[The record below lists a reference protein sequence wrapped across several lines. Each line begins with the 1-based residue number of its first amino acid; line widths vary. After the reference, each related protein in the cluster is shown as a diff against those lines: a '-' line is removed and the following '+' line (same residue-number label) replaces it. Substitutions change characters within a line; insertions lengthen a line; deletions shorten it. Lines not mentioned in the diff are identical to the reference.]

1 MYTRQ
6 SWNVDFYNILILNYL
21 VFSSLY
27 WIIKHLKSALGKFKA
42 EFPSYW
48 RIFNDP
54 NGVYM
59 DVHLINNGC
68 LIYETPQT
76 VGASLVSLNK
86 NSFVESYDDREWVYS
101 IVNDTVIEK
110 VRLTGGNTNYF
121 FKKDNSELEKLISEN
136 DYCN

>member
-1 MYTRQ
+1 
-6 SWNVDFYNILILNYL
+6 
-21 VFSSLY
+21 
-27 WIIKHLKSALGKFKA
+27 
-42 EFPSYW
+42 
-48 RIFNDP
+48 
-54 NGVYM
+54 M